1 MSDKIA
7 INGRLAG
14 ENRRYDIK
22 LDTTAINEEYGKNAF
37 QFGEQGGQT
46 TAGITSL
53 DTTQFFENE
62 VVSGD
67 GAVEITGDAENISGL
82 IDPSSTTI
90 PYSTGTL
97 SINTDSDGFAS
108 FDSDVGG
115 FSESVSGD
123 NNASSLSS
131 IIASLTGLS
140 TSTDLGENLKSGGNL
155 PSLKKTMD
163 AGQTKSSS
171 LTSDLKSSYTNLGAT
186 GAELENV
193 DKVSQSVSF
202 GSVEG
207 IVSKT
212 SAINSLNSSAPIKDT
227 VQNSTAIPAL
237 NETATP
243 VKNELDETNTLS
255 KIVRKAKDAF
265 GSITS
270 YLGEVTRLD
279 TNSLSRN
286 SKGLLANGILQDI
299 SEGTNN
305 RTRNFLQGLTNNTV
319 QFDPSESQVLL
330 GKIAG
335 GSDKEIAEAV
345 QTVATQNPDLTERER
360 ALIATAQPNST
371 KNMIDEITETG
382 KKTGYTQA
390 EIDNAVEKIKS
401 IDTEILN
408 FDTTISGSIVIDAP
422 LFDEPTLLSDAE
434 NKWIGRGTER
444 QAFTFIASV
453 EELEREFR
461 RIRREITE
469 VVVHATET
477 HSNKNLGSEEIH
489 FIHNELGKDGIG
501 YHYVIRRDG
510 RLQRGRP
517 VNKEGDHA
525 NVNGHNSRSIAL
537 VMVGGINTSTGQ
549 NNIGEFRSSAS
560 FTREQFTTLETFLSK
575 FYQKYPGGQVFG
587 HSDVDVDELDP
598 YFDVV
603 DYVESVFNKRN
614 KTTDPLNSGPL
625 QSSELT

>member
-1 MSDKIA
+1 MSNKTA

-22 LDTTAINEEYGKNAF
+22 LDTPLINEEYGKNASLL
-37 QFGEQGGQT
+37 GEQGGQEI
-46 TAGITSL
+46 AGIKSL
-53 DTTQFFENE
+53 DTTQFFEND
-62 VVSGD
+62 VVLGD
-67 GAVEITGDAENISGL
+67 GSVEITGSADNLSGL
-82 IDPSSTTI
+82 VDPSSTTI

-97 SINTDSDGFAS
+97 SINTDEDGFAS

-115 FSESVSGD
+115 FSESVSGGD
-123 NNASSLSS
+123 NASSVSS
-131 IIASLTGLS
+131 IIATLTGLS
-140 TSTDLGENLKSGGNL
+140 VSTDIGESITSGGNL
-155 PSLKKTMD
+155 PGIRSTMD
-163 AGQTKSSS
+163 VAQTKSSS
-171 LTSDLKSSYTNLGAT
+171 LTSSLKSSYTSMGASEV
-186 GAELENV
+186 ELADI

-212 SAINSLNSSAPIKDT
+212 SAVNSLNPSATLRDT
-227 VQNSTAIPAL
+227 VSNSTAVPGL
-237 NETATP
+237 NETAT
-243 VKNELDETNTLS
+243 VAKNELDGTNTLS
-255 KIVRKAKDAF
+255 KIVRKAKDAVSTVTNF
-265 GSITS
+265 
-270 YLGEVTRLD
+270 LGEVSNLD
-279 TNSLSRN
+279 VGTLARSAT
-286 SKGLLANGILQDI
+286 GLLSNGILQDM
-299 SEGTNN
+299 SEKNDNTAK
-305 RTRNFLQGLTNNTV
+305 NFLQGLTNNTL
-319 QFDPSESQVLL
+319 QFSPGESKALL

-335 GSDKEIAEAV
+335 GSDRDIAEVV
-345 QTVATQNPDLTERER
+345 QKVTTNNPDLTAREQS
-360 ALIATAQPNST
+360 LIAQANPKST
-371 KNMIDEITETG
+371 SAMINDIRNFGEQNGFSETEV
-382 KKTGYTQA
+382 
-390 EIDNAVEKIKS
+390 DNAVKEVKEADS
-401 IDTEILN
+401 AILS
-408 FDTTISGSIVIDAP
+408 FDTTISGSRVVDAP
-422 LFDEPTLLSDAE
+422 LFDSPVELSEAE
-434 NKWIGRGTER
+434 NKWIGRGTSR
-444 QAFTFIASV
+444 KAFTFVSSV

-461 RIRREITE
+461 RINREITE

-477 HSNKNLGSEEIH
+477 HSNKNIGSEEIH
-489 FIHNELGKDGIG
+489 FIHNELGQDGIG

-517 VNKEGDHA
+517 VNKEGEHA
-525 NVNGHNSRSIAL
+525 SVNGHDSRSIAL

-587 HSDVDVDELDP
+587 HNDIDVDELDP